1 MGVDLGDIPKTPSAL
16 SDLGGKKFAVDAY
29 NTIYQFLSSIRQPDG
44 TPLQD
49 SHGNTTGHLAGIF
62 YRNAKLLESGIRP
75 VYVFDGKPP
84 DEKRDELIERGERKK
99 EAEAAWKAALEKG
112 NMEEARKAAQ
122 ATSRLTSKMA
132 GECKELLE
140 YMGIPV
146 VEAPSE
152 GEAQAAQ
159 MAIEGTVDAVA
170 SQDMDCLLFGAPL
183 LLRNLSVGGRRK
195 VPGKSEYV
203 EVVPEFIAL
212 EDALRSLGLSR
223 QQLIWMGILVGT
235 DFDEGVNG
243 VGPKKALKIVKES
256 GSMREAAEKAMAT
269 AKRRGGAAGEGEA
282 VESLSS
288 AEAQAQLGLFERVEK
303 FFLEPP
309 VKKEVSVRFGKL
321 QKEKLVSFLCGK
333 HDFSEERVG
342 RTCDNVEK
350 QMKETG
356 AQTRLGSW

>member
-1 MGVDLGDIPKTPSAL
+1 MGVDLGDIPKQPAAL
-16 SDLGGKKFAVDAY
+16 GNLSGKRFAVDAY

-44 TPLQD
+44 TPLMD

-62 YRNAKLLESGIRP
+62 YRNAKLLENGIRP
-75 VYVFDGKPP
+75 IYVFDGKPP
-84 DEKRDELIERGERKK
+84 DEKRDVLIERGERKK

-112 NMEEARKAAQ
+112 NLEEARKAAQ
-122 ATSRLTSKMA
+122 ATSRLTTKMA

-159 MAIEGTVDAVA
+159 MAIEGTADAVA

-195 VPGKSEYV
+195 VPGKNEYV
-203 EVVPEFIAL
+203 EVVPEFIELREAL
-212 EDALRSLGLSR
+212 ASLGLTR
-223 QQLIWMGILVGT
+223 EQLVWMGILVGT
-235 DFDEGVNG
+235 DFDEGVKG

-256 GSMREAAEKAMAT
+256 VSMREAAKKAIDWG
-269 AKRRGGAAGEGEA
+269 KENFSAAET
-282 VESLSS
+282 
-288 AEAQAQLGLFERVEK
+288 EAQAELFERVEK

-309 VKKEVSVRFGKL
+309 VKKGVSVKFGRMR
-321 QKEKLVSFLCGK
+321 KEKLVGFLCGK
-333 HDFSEERVG
+333 HDFSEERVA
-342 RTCDNVEK
+342 RTCDNAEK

-356 AQTRLGSW
+356 AQTRLGNW